1 MALALLAAG
10 CGSGSDGFS
19 EPVITQLPD
28 VTTTLWVSVDDRA
41 SSASAVSDESLTGSA
56 EIRES
61 EADDGDTDAVG
72 DEGAVSNAAAVE
84 PAVTLPATTIPDTTT
99 TTSSTT
105 TTSTT
110 TTSTSTSTTSTI
122 TTTEPAVTAVVVA
135 APTPGAQTTACTSV
149 AVIGD
154 STAVGLDGST
164 GAISSEVG
172 IVSKLGAIGVADVRL
187 DISGG
192 RSIVET
198 LPGQINGTDAIAALR
213 AGGFDGCWIVA
224 LGTNDAAN
232 ISAGSN
238 ADAANRVDRIINAT
252 GGGRLL
258 WINASTITT
267 SGHWARN
274 NTVQWN
280 NDLAALLAGRG
291 NVGLADWDSL
301 ASQNAW
307 FVSDGIHPNS
317 AGLTARAQFFADSL
331 RAFFPA

>member
-1 MALALLAAG
+1 MLAIVGAA
-10 CGSGSDGFS
+10 CGAADDVAD
-19 EPVITQLPD
+19 PVITQLPD
-28 VTTTLWVSVDDRA
+28 VTTSLPLDGALDSETDVSA
-41 SSASAVSDESLTGSA
+41 DEPVTGSA
-56 EIRES
+56 EVRNAETES
-61 EADDGDTDAVG
+61 DTSDDTNNDASNETSADTLA
-72 DEGAVSNAAAVE
+72 
-84 PAVTLPATTIPDTTT
+84 PAVTLPATSTT
-99 TTSSTT
+99 TTSPPSTT

-110 TTSTSTSTTSTI
+110 TTTTSTT
-122 TTTEPAVTAVVVA
+122 TTTEPVVNPVVVA
-135 APTPGAQTTACTSV
+135 TPAPGAQATACTSV

-154 STAVGLDGST
+154 STAVGIDGSN
-164 GAISSEVG
+164 GVISSDDGV
-172 IVSKLGAIGVADVRL
+172 IARLAAIGVADVRL

-198 LPGQINGTDAIAALR
+198 LPDQTNGAEAITALR
-213 AGGFDGCWIVA
+213 SSGFDGCWIVA

-232 ISAGSN
+232 IAAGSN
-238 ADAANRVDRIINAT
+238 AGAANRVDRIIDAT
-252 GGGRLL
+252 GGGRVL

-307 FVSDGIHPNS
+307 FTSDGIHPNS
-317 AGLTARAQFFADSL
+317 AGLAARAQFFADSL

>member
-1 MALALLAAG
+1 MLAIVGAA
-10 CGSGSDGFS
+10 CGAADDVAD
-19 EPVITQLPD
+19 PVITQLPD
-28 VTTTLWVSVDDRA
+28 VTTSLPLDGALDSETDVSA
-41 SSASAVSDESLTGSA
+41 DEPVTGSA
-56 EIRES
+56 EVRNAETES
-61 EADDGDTDAVG
+61 DTSDDTNNDASNETSADTLA
-72 DEGAVSNAAAVE
+72 
-84 PAVTLPATTIPDTTT
+84 PAVTLPATSTT
-99 TTSSTT
+99 TTSPPSTTTPTT

-110 TTSTSTSTTSTI
+110 TTTTSTT
-122 TTTEPAVTAVVVA
+122 TTTEPVVDPVVVA
-135 APTPGAQTTACTSV
+135 TPAPGAQATACTSV

-154 STAVGLDGST
+154 STAVGIDGSN
-164 GAISSEVG
+164 GVISSDDGV
-172 IVSKLGAIGVADVRL
+172 IARLAAIGVADVRL

-198 LPGQINGTDAIAALR
+198 LPGQTNGAEAITALR
-213 AGGFDGCWIVA
+213 SSGFDGCWIVA

-232 ISAGSN
+232 IAAGSN
-238 ADAANRVDRIINAT
+238 AGAANRVDRIIDAT
-252 GGGRLL
+252 GGGRVL

-280 NDLAALLAGRG
+280 NDLAALLTGRG

-307 FVSDGIHPNS
+307 FTSDGIHPNS
-317 AGLTARAQFFADSL
+317 AGLAARAQFFADSL